1 MNYSEVFEIVKE
13 YGKRTG
19 FVWLT
24 KGTLNDSK
32 HVMLKYDTTRRYFMS
47 QITPSRE
54 FVRENETH
62 VEYKPSGVTALVTTT
77 TWKERPTLQRVTEDV
92 FRNNVEQLLKEG
104 YTISY

>member
-24 KGTLNDSK
+24 KGTLNDA
-32 HVMLKYDTTRRYFMS
+32 HCVMLKYDTTRRYFMS
-47 QITPSRE
+47 QITPSKE

-62 VEYKPSGVTALVTTT
+62 VEYKPNGVTALVTTT
-77 TWKERPTLQRVTEDV
+77 TWTKRPALQRVSADV
-92 FRNNVEQLLKEG
+92 FKSNVEQLLKEG
-104 YTISY
+104 YTISF

>member
-24 KGTLNDSK
+24 KGILNDAQC
-32 HVMLKYDTTRRYFMS
+32 VMLKYDTTRRYFMS
-47 QITPSRE
+47 QITPSKE

-62 VEYKPSGVTALVTTT
+62 VEYKPNGVTALVTTT
-77 TWKERPTLQRVTEDV
+77 TWSKRPILQRVSADV
-92 FRNNVEQLLKEG
+92 FKSNVEQLLKEG
-104 YTISY
+104 YTISF

>member
-47 QITPSRE
+47 QIVPRKE
-54 FVRENETH
+54 FVRNNETH
-62 VEYKPSGVTALVTTT
+62 VEYHNNGETAIVTTT
-77 TWKERPTLQRVTEDV
+77 TWEARPTLQRVSADV
-92 FRNNVEQLLKEG
+92 FKSNVEQLLKEG
-104 YTISY
+104 YTISF

>member
-24 KGTLNDSK
+24 KGTLNDA
-32 HVMLKYDTTRRYFMS
+32 HCVMLKYDTTRRYFMS
-47 QITPSRE
+47 QITPSKE

-62 VEYKPSGVTALVTTT
+62 VEYKPNGVTALVTTT
-77 TWKERPTLQRVTEDV
+77 TWSKRPILQRVSADV
-92 FRNNVEQLLKEG
+92 FKSNVEQLLKEG
-104 YTISY
+104 YTISF